1 MFIISSILAVAER
14 VSYVIYV
21 WSTQDATYSGSTDEL
36 VDENLLLKDFLVC
49 YSSHI
54 LRPHF
59 DERIT
64 NELNM

>member
-1 MFIISSILAVAER
+1 MFIISSILAVAEG
-14 VSYVIYV
+14 VSYVICV
-21 WSTQDATYSGSTDEL
+21 WSSQDATYSGSTDDL
-36 VDENLLLKDFLVC
+36 VDEKLLLKYFLVC
-49 YSSHI
+49 HSSHI